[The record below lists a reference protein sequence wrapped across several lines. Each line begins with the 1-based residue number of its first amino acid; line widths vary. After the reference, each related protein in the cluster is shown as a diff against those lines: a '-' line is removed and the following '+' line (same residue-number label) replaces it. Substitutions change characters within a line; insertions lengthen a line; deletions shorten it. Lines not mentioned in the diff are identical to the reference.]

1 MTASTPPSG
10 DRARLAAAAEL
21 LRDETL
27 RWRAAHN
34 YLSMHDD
41 HVQRVQRDVEF
52 KLAVADWLDDEATF
66 TDRGTAATPAAL
78 VATILLDGPREEH
91 HGRL

>member
-1 MTASTPPSG
+1 MTAPTPPSG
-10 DRARLAAAAEL
+10 DRARLAAAAER

-52 KLAVADWLDDEATF
+52 RLAVADWLYAAAGE
-66 TDRGTAATPAAL
+66 RGRVSPDAL
-78 VATILLDGPREEH
+78 NVATILLDGPREEH